1 MSEECVSFLDY
12 DKISDDLIWFDKD
25 IVLRFNVKLA
35 SRMSDG
41 KRRHYLKEI
50 SYKAKNYVD
59 KDKVL
64 TVRRHFDYYLT
75 FDVKYE
81 YESSIM
87 VKAKDILNIR
97 ARLKMATKW
106 FSDGAFGK
114 DRKGKL
120 HVVGSPSPI
129 DITNLCGKYIRLEPT
144 IVTYD
149 NGDQIEGVRLI
160 LNGERQVDISV
171 EKFME
176 MVYIIGSIDMYNC
189 AIGLVNYI
197 KPDLGKDVYEIQSGT
212 DDGAYT
218 DEENVKDAEIKPY
231 VNKATQSNSKKSSFF
246 DKIDDL

>member
-81 YESSIM
+81 
-87 VKAKDILNIR
+87 
-97 ARLKMATKW
+97 
-106 FSDGAFGK
+106 
-114 DRKGKL
+114 
-120 HVVGSPSPI
+120 
-129 DITNLCGKYIRLEPT
+129 
-144 IVTYD
+144 
-149 NGDQIEGVRLI
+149 
-160 LNGERQVDISV
+160 
-171 EKFME
+171 
-176 MVYIIGSIDMYNC
+176 
-189 AIGLVNYI
+189 
-197 KPDLGKDVYEIQSGT
+197 
-212 DDGAYT
+212 
-218 DEENVKDAEIKPY
+218 
-231 VNKATQSNSKKSSFF
+231 
-246 DKIDDL
+246 